1 MFSLFDSW
9 SFMPKNPLDPK
20 AWNSGTWHFE
30 LISWKNTKLAVY
42 IPSCLYLLLLTA
54 IFDSWTG
61 GVCCSELERRIW
73 RATCVGTSFT
83 TLFSNLFFVS
93 LFSLMIVFHDQLSIL
108 HTSGYESVPPLQG
121 TKCDVREGKDVKDL
135 VAFAQESLKY
145 IDIWVLLQILPAA
158 LCFLIVIVKQNS
170 L

>member
-1 MFSLFDSW
+1 
-9 SFMPKNPLDPK
+9 
-20 AWNSGTWHFE
+20 
-30 LISWKNTKLAVY
+30 
-42 IPSCLYLLLLTA
+42 
-54 IFDSWTG
+54 
-61 GVCCSELERRIW
+61 
-73 RATCVGTSFT
+73 VGTSFT